1 MAKARVHVPENLK
14 SLLRSDWIEII
25 EQANLGKEDTVIAHR
40 YLLDAIPQ
48 VDIAEELSELF
59 QKSYDR
65 STISRRLPGIISKIE
80 RAGLKL
86 GKFT

>member
-1 MAKARVHVPENLK
+1 MAKARARVPENLK
-14 SLLRSDWIEII
+14 SLLCSDWIEII

-48 VDIAEELSELF
+48 VDIAEELSDLF

-65 STISRRLPGIISKIE
+65 STISRRLPGIIAKIE
-80 RAGLKL
+80 RAGIKL

>member
-1 MAKARVHVPENLK
+1 MAKARARVPENLK

-48 VDIAEELSELF
+48 VDIAEELSDLF

-65 STISRRLPGIISKIE
+65 SAISRRLPGIIAKIE
-80 RAGLKL
+80 RAGIKL